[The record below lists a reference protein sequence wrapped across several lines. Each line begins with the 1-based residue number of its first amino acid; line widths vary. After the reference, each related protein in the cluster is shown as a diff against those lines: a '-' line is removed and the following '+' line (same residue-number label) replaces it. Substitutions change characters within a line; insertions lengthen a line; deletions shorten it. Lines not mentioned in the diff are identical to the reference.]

1 MTSRRGSDGVGS
13 VGAAKKVLVNV
24 TVERSLG
31 RVQVVT
37 SPDTRLED
45 LIKAVIEIYVK
56 EKMRPLLTQTH
67 PHHFDLHY
75 SQFTFECLDPNKE
88 LKDTGARRRTAAA
101 RDGGSEER
109 GTAREGAREAGKRG
123 GGGERGGARAR
134 ERGEAAGTPAGTV
147 GARTGV
153 SETARTVEVEV
164 CTYAR
169 TAREGSEYASGE
181 RDGGAGAR
189 DAGGDGGITDL
200 GEARGDQMGKKS
212 KRGRGF
218 LVIYTGLEVVTLGH
232 DFLCIEVVTRGRRLL

>member
-88 LKDTGARRRTAAA
+88 LKDA
-101 RDGGSEER
+101 GSRNFFLCMKTKPIDQSSNNVVKCPDEL
-109 GTAREGAREAGKRG
+109 GK
-123 GGGERGGARAR
+123 EKN
-134 ERGEAAGTPAGTV
+134 
-147 GARTGV
+147 
-153 SETARTVEVEV
+153 
-164 CTYAR
+164 
-169 TAREGSEYASGE
+169 
-181 RDGGAGAR
+181 
-189 DAGGDGGITDL
+189 L
-200 GEARGDQMGKKS
+200 S
-212 KRGRGF
+212 KWPS
-218 LVIYTGLEVVTLGH
+218 TLTKFM
-232 DFLCIEVVTRGRRLL
+232 DFLL